1 MQLTVNYPIATI
13 IPRDALYSGK
23 STSIRARTS
32 TALLVACRCER
43 QDFPERRGD
52 LSTSIA
58 HVLIFRGRRRRRR
71 RCLPHSHD
79 MAKKRGRKRE
89 GGGHAISSFSPPP
102 PWNTGAARSTAARKS
117 RGREEGSAM
126 QCTLSH
132 VARPATHKP
141 AGRSLSGFFDG
152 GTSFLYQ
159 WEGAMDAIS
168 ERSFK
173 ESV

>member
-1 MQLTVNYPIATI
+1 M
-13 IPRDALYSGK
+13 R
-23 STSIRARTS
+23 
-32 TALLVACRCER
+32 
-43 QDFPERRGD
+43 
-52 LSTSIA
+52 
-58 HVLIFRGRRRRRR
+58 
-71 RCLPHSHD
+71 
-79 MAKKRGRKRE
+79 
-89 GGGHAISSFSPPP
+89 SPPFP
-102 PWNTGAARSTAARKS
+102 LRHLGTQVQHVAQPAERAEG
-117 RGREEGSAM
+117 GREEGSAM

-168 ERSFK
+168 EEASK